1 MDGYIEMQ
9 SRINKG
15 HDRNVNADDEADE
28 GNEIYWEIGKYR
40 VKQTARCVFY
50 SDKGGPQWPRAKPQR
65 MLTGVDGKSKKG
77 VDKFLA
83 FRNIRLASG
92 SAYHAY

>member
-28 GNEIYWEIGKYR
+28 GNEIYSESN
-40 VKQTARCVFY
+40 KQRGVFFIPI
-50 SDKGGPQWPRAKPQR
+50 KGGLNDHGQTPKGYSQGWMGSP
-65 MLTGVDGKSKKG
+65 KKVSTSSSHSG
-77 VDKFLA
+77 ISIWCLA
-83 FRNIRLASG
+83 
-92 SAYHAY
+92 